1 MKRLLSGIVILAA
14 AWMPGAYGQSDS
26 LQIQEEVF
34 RPGEGICSVVLDMDA
49 GEIRVEKAEPGQ
61 AGSVHVECDPEKFRT
76 KMEWDAGKN
85 QMKIRVHAKNWHH
98 FSKYDEETH
107 AAVILLLPDG
117 SDLQFK
123 ATLKAGEAR
132 FRLGGLRL
140 IDFRLS
146 VWAGESEVEFQE
158 PNPVSMKWMEIHHRI
173 GECRLIRLGN
183 ARFQKADINSGIGE
197 LEADFTGDIVSGSM
211 ARVDL
216 DIGSACVRLPENIG
230 TRVSV
235 GGLTSFMSAKDVSPR
250 LSKRGNR
257 YYSDNYEQAD
267 VKFSCRITPGLGEL
281 SVETE

>member
-1 MKRLLSGIVILAA
+1 MNRLFAGIVILAA
-14 AWMPGAYGQSDS
+14 AWMPGGYASDG
-26 LQIQEEVF
+26 LEVQQEVF
-34 RPGEGICSVVLDMDA
+34 RPGQGICSVLLDVDA

-61 AGSVHVECDPEKFRT
+61 AGSVHVECDQEKFRT
-76 KMEWDAGKN
+76 KINWDAEKN
-85 QMKIRVHAKNWHH
+85 RMKIRVQAKNWHH

-107 AAVILLLPDG
+107 SSVILLLPADA
-117 SDLQFK
+117 DLQFK
-123 ATLKAGEAR
+123 TRLKAGEAR
-132 FRLGGLRL
+132 FKLGGLRL

-158 PNPVSMKWMEIHHRI
+158 PNPVVMKWMEIHHRI

-197 LEADFTGDIVSGSM
+197 LEADFTGDLVTGSL

-216 DIGSACVRLPENIG
+216 DIGSACVRLPEEIG

-250 LSKRGNR
+250 LSRRGNR
-257 YYSDNYEQAD
+257 WFSDNYDQAE

>member
-1 MKRLLSGIVILAA
+1 MNRILAGYVILAA
-14 AWMPGAYGQSDS
+14 ACMSGAYAQSGGLD
-26 LQIQEEVF
+26 IQEEVF
-34 RPGEGICSVVLDMDA
+34 RPGQGTCSVVLSMDA

-76 KMEWDAGKN
+76 KIDWDEGKN
-85 QMKIRVHAKNWHH
+85 RMNIRVHAKNWHH

-107 AAVILLLPDG
+107 ASVILLLPADA
-117 SDLQFK
+117 DLQFK
-123 ATLKAGEAR
+123 ASLKAGEAR
-132 FRLGGLRL
+132 FKLGGLRL
-140 IDFRLS
+140 VDFRLS

-158 PNPVSMKWMEIHHRI
+158 PNPAGMKWMEIHHRV

-197 LEADFTGDIVSGSM
+197 LEADFTGDLVSGSM

-216 DIGSACVRLPENIG
+216 DIGSACVRLPVSVGN
-230 TRVSV
+230 RVSV
-235 GGLTSFMSAKDVSPR
+235 GGLTSFMSSKEVSQA

-257 YYSDNYEQAD
+257 YFSDNYEQAD

-281 SVETE
+281 SIETE